1 MSDKAISISN
11 LQFNWQTK
19 ANFELRVD
27 RLVVPKGSKTMIVGA
42 SGSGKSTLLALLCGI
57 VSPQAGS
64 IVVCGQ
70 DLQRLSAARRDSFR
84 AEHIGLV
91 FQQFN
96 LLPYASVLDNILL
109 PLEFAPQRRKR
120 VTDAPSQAARLCADL
135 GLDPSVLTTT
145 ASKLSVGQQQRVA
158 VARAMI
164 GAPELIVCDEPTS
177 ALDSAAQELFLTA
190 LFQQLDK
197 LPATLLMVSHQE
209 QLGARFDTLIS
220 MDSLASAHRE
230 VS

>member
-1 MSDKAISISN
+1 
-11 LQFNWQTK
+11 
-19 ANFELRVD
+19 
-27 RLVVPKGSKTMIVGA
+27 MIVGA

-109 PLEFAPQRRKR
+109 PLKFAPRRRKR
-120 VTDAPSQAARLCADL
+120 VTDAPSQAAKLCAEL
-135 GLDPSVLTTT
+135 GLAPGILTTV

-177 ALDSAAQELFLTA
+177 ALDAAAQELFLAA

-197 LPATLLMVSHQE
+197 SPATLLMVSHHQ
-209 QLGARFDTLIS
+209 QLGARFDKVIS
-220 MDSLASAHRE
+220 MESLASAPRE
-230 VS
+230 IS

>member
-11 LQFNWQTK
+11 LQFNWQAE
-19 ANFELRVD
+19 ANFGLRVA

-109 PLEFAPQRRKR
+109 PLKFAPQRRKR

-177 ALDSAAQELFLTA
+177 ALDAAAQELFLTA

-220 MDSLASAHRE
+220 MDSLASAQRQ